1 MPGLKGGTRKD
12 KWQVAQFRRCKSPK
26 FMAEVWWMII
36 IKGPSLLEQ
45 EHRKTIEMLKQ
56 ENEMKIH
63 DLEKQIR

>member
-1 MPGLKGGTRKD
+1 
-12 KWQVAQFRRCKSPK
+12 
-26 FMAEVWWMII
+26 MAEVWWMII